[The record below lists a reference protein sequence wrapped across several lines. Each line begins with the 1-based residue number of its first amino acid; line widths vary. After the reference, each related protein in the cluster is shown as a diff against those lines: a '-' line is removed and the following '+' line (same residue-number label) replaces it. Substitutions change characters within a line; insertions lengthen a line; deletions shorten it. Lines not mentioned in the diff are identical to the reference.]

1 MIAIREKEKKTLK
14 TCMLLSA
21 LLRRG
26 CLIKYRNKPIDLIA
40 FNFYMRVFVAIDQ
53 GIHHTHTRAFIFFH
67 QAAVRKMYVLCNPNE
82 LKTQNIC
89 ILCVRSEYRVCM

>member
-1 MIAIREKEKKTLK
+1 
-14 TCMLLSA
+14 MLLSA

-40 FNFYMRVFVAIDQ
+40 FNLYMRVFVAIDQ
-53 GIHHTHTRAFIFFH
+53 GIHHTHARVCACIFFFSPGGRSKN
-67 QAAVRKMYVLCNPNE
+67 VRIMQSNE